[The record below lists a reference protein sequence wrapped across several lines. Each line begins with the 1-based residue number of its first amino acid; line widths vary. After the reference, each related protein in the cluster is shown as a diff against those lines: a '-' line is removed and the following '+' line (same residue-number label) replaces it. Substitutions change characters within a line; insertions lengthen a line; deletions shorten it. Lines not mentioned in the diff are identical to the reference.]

1 MMPKGRT
8 ILSGESGS
16 PEPNDRPAS
25 LPRFRIRSC
34 HDRRQLMDFPKPPK
48 GSPLSLPSRSAVLAK
63 VEEREAQLKQGF
75 EELLVLERKAQ
86 ADWEEMESKRLA
98 LESRDRALVEAELL
112 LKNQRLLHQKQVSQL
127 LEQREL
133 MEWRVQLEQREDDL
147 RKKENFLLQTEK
159 RLSEQLAA
167 REQDLVRREAWV
179 SAEHEKAAQKHAR
192 RLQAVVFTDVV
203 GFSALMQAD
212 ESATIRR
219 VSADLQRMEEMGR
232 TDGGTLIGT
241 MGDGMLMIF
250 PSAFQAVHFSF
261 EMQRKLNRAAGAG
274 GLQHRFGLHIADVA
288 PLADGGIAG
297 DGVNIA
303 ARLEAKAPNGGICLS
318 EVAYFLVKGKLA
330 LPPSSVEKLMLKNIA
345 EPVAVYKFTPETIS
359 AMPDYGTA
367 PPSFDEERTT
377 PPFPI
382 GAPPPLATEAK

>member
-1 MMPKGRT
+1 
-8 ILSGESGS
+8 
-16 PEPNDRPAS
+16 
-25 LPRFRIRSC
+25 
-34 HDRRQLMDFPKPPK
+34 
-48 GSPLSLPSRSAVLAK
+48 
-63 VEEREAQLKQGF
+63 
-75 EELLVLERKAQ
+75 
-86 ADWEEMESKRLA
+86 
-98 LESRDRALVEAELL
+98 
-112 LKNQRLLHQKQVSQL
+112 
-127 LEQREL
+127 
-133 MEWRVQLEQREDDL
+133 
-147 RKKENFLLQTEK
+147 
-159 RLSEQLAA
+159 LSEQLAT

-203 GFSALMQAD
+203 GFSALMQTD

-219 VSADLQRMEEMGR
+219 VRDDLQRMQEAGR
-232 TDGGTLIGT
+232 ADGGTLIGT

-250 PSAFQAVHFSF
+250 PSAYQAVHFSF
-261 EMQRKLNRAAGAG
+261 EMQRNLNRAAAGG

-330 LPPSSVEKLMLKNIA
+330 LPPSSVEKLSLKNIA

-359 AMPDYGTA
+359 AMPDNGSSS
-367 PPSFDEERTT
+367 PGFEEERTT

-382 GAPPPLATEAK
+382 GAQPPARDV